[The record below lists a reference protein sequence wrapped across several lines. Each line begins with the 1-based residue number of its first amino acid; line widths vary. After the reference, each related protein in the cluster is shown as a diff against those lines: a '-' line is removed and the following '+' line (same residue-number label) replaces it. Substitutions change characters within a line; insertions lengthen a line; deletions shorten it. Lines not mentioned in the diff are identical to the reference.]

1 MIDRKYGTQ
10 FRLAKLKQEV
20 AMNSPPEA
28 VVRLN
33 IQENA
38 VAVVRIDRPEVKNA
52 LNSAVREQLAEI
64 FRALAAD
71 NRVRSIVLTGDE
83 QCFVAGADIREF
95 AQTSPVQMYL
105 RHTEYLWD
113 AIARCP
119 KPVIAAV
126 NGFALGGGCELA
138 MHCDII
144 VAGQSARFGQPE
156 VKLGLMPG
164 AGGTQRLIR
173 AVGKFQAMRIA
184 LTGCLVPAPEALAM
198 GMVSEVVSD
207 DRTLPRALEL
217 AAQIAELPPLAVA
230 QIKEVMLLGA
240 DLPLDS
246 ALALERKAFQ
256 LLFDSRDQKEGAC
269 AFLEK
274 RKASFSGE

>member
-1 MIDRKYGTQ
+1 
-10 FRLAKLKQEV
+10 
-20 AMNSPPEA
+20 MNSEQA
-28 VVRLN
+28 KQVVATL
-33 IQENA
+33 QENG
-38 VAVVRIDRPEVKNA
+38 VAVVRISRPEAKNA
-52 LNSAVREQLAEI
+52 LNSHVRQQLAEH
-64 FRALAAD
+64 FRALAIEPQ
-71 NRVRSIVLTGDE
+71 VRAIVLTGGE
-83 QCFVAGADIREF
+83 KCFVAGADVREF
-95 AQTSPVQMYL
+95 AQASPIEMYR
-105 RHTEYLWD
+105 RHTEYLWE
-113 AIARCP
+113 AISRCP

-144 VAGQSARFGQPE
+144 VAGESARFGQPE

-184 LTGCLVPAPEALAM
+184 LTGCLVKAPEALAM

-207 DRTLPRALEL
+207 EHTLPRALEL
-217 AAQIAELPPLAVA
+217 AAEIAALPPLAVA
-230 QIKEVMLLGA
+230 QIKEVMLAGA

-256 LLFDSRDQKEGAC
+256 LLFDSRDQKEGAA

-274 RKASFSGE
+274 RKANFQGE

>member
-1 MIDRKYGTQ
+1 MSSRSQ
-10 FRLAKLKQEV
+10 
-20 AMNSPPEA
+20 
-28 VVRLN
+28 VVDLH
-33 IQENA
+33 IGDDA
-38 VAVVRIDRPEVKNA
+38 VAVVRIERPEVKNA
-52 LNSAVREQLAEI
+52 LNQEVREQLALA
-64 FRALAAD
+64 FRAVAAD
-71 NRVRSIVLTGDE
+71 HRVRVIVLTGGE
-83 QCFVAGADIREF
+83 RCFVAGADIREF
-95 AQTSPVQMYL
+95 AEANPIEMYR
-105 RHTEYLWD
+105 RHTEHLWA
-113 AIARCP
+113 AIAGCP

-184 LTGCLVPAPEALAM
+184 LTGCLVTAPQALAM
-198 GMVSEVVSD
+198 GMISEVVED
-207 DRTLPRALEL
+207 ERTLPRALEL
-217 AAQIAELPPLAVA
+217 ASEIAALPPLAVA

-240 DLPLDS
+240 DLPLES

-256 LLFDSRDQKEGAC
+256 LLFDSKDQKEGAQ

-274 RKASFSGE
+274 RKAVFSGE

>member
-1 MIDRKYGTQ
+1 
-10 FRLAKLKQEV
+10 
-20 AMNSPPEA
+20 MNSQPLA
-28 VVRLN
+28 VVTLERGDN
-33 IQENA
+33 G
-38 VAVVRIDRPEVKNA
+38 VAVVRICRPEARNA
-52 LNSAVREQLAEI
+52 LNAAVREQLAQH
-64 FRALAAD
+64 FRAVAHD
-71 NRVRSIVLTGDE
+71 DQVRAVVLTGDD
-83 QCFVAGADIREF
+83 QCFVAGADVREF
-95 AQTSPVQMYL
+95 ADASPIDMYR
-105 RHTEYLWD
+105 RHTECLWE
-113 AIARCP
+113 AISRCP

-144 VAGQSARFGQPE
+144 VAGESARFGQPE

-184 LTGCLVPAPEALAM
+184 LTGCMVPAPQALAI

-207 DRTLPRALEL
+207 DMTLTRAVEL
-217 AAQIAELPPLAVA
+217 AAQIAALPPLAVA
-230 QIKEVMLLGA
+230 QIKEVMLAGA

-246 ALALERKAFQ
+246 ALTLERKAFQ
-256 LLFDSRDQKEGAC
+256 LLFDSKDQKEGAR

-274 RKASFSGE
+274 RPANYVGE

>member
-1 MIDRKYGTQ
+1 
-10 FRLAKLKQEV
+10 
-20 AMNSPPEA
+20 MNSQPEP
-28 VVRLN
+28 VVHVQIR
-33 IQENA
+33 EDG
-38 VAVVRIDRPEVKNA
+38 VAVVRIERPEVKNA
-52 LNSAVREQLAEI
+52 LNSAVREQLAES
-64 FRALAAD
+64 FRALSVDAQ
-71 NRVRSIVLTGDE
+71 VRSIVLTGGE

-95 AQTSPVQMYL
+95 AQASPIEMYS

-144 VAGQSARFGQPE
+144 VAGHSARFGQPE

-184 LTGCLVPAPEALAM
+184 LTGCLVPAPEALAI

-207 DRTLPRALEL
+207 GRTIPRALEL
-217 AAQIAELPPLAVA
+217 ASEIAALPPLAVA

-256 LLFDSRDQKEGAC
+256 LLFDSRDQKEGAN
-269 AFLEK
+269 AFLDK